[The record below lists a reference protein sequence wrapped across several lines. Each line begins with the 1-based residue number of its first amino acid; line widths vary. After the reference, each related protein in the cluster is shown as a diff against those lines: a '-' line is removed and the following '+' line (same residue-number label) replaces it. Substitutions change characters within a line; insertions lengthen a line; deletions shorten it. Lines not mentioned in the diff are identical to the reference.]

1 MENTREGTPSAYLA
15 QDRSTEISQVSNN
28 DHFAVLQMLKRLRV
42 ERLVAAEVSVDRT
55 NQFTNYVMPSEEE
68 TSC

>member
-28 DHFAVLQMLKRLRV
+28 DHFAVLQMLERLRV
-42 ERLVAAEVSVDRT
+42 EGLVAAEC
-55 NQFTNYVMPSEEE
+55 P
-68 TSC
+68 